1 MEQEEDPKHLE
12 FSCAA
17 IFQILHQTNLQ
28 RRLEAQSFG
37 SQLLE

>member
-1 MEQEEDPKHLE
+1 MEQEEGPKHLE

-17 IFQILHQTNLQ
+17 IFQISHQTNLQ
-28 RRLEAQSFG
+28 RRQEAQSFG